1 VKIKNKTHSHYLIN
15 LEWCYYFK
23 FFSQLLLLLLLLLSL
38 SLIQIRKNPFHN
50 NSRRAVASRSCF
62 SSHISILICLC
73 PILCH
78 NFQCGNNSKSYR
90 HRKIEFETVLNQVWR
105 NFLILELSLSVRCG
119 RWFSISLYLFSCFI
133 FSDFFSSDDIS
144 DEIIMIMKVKNF
156 FSDIFIFKT

>member
-1 VKIKNKTHSHYLIN
+1 MERFTVFKKVSENKKLFDKFRMMLLFISS
-15 LEWCYYFK
+15 

-90 HRKIEFETVLNQVWR
+90 HRKIESN
-105 NFLILELSLSVRCG
+105 
-119 RWFSISLYLFSCFI
+119 FSCSCSCSCPKTVFGLHFNSNAILHIRI
-133 FSDFFSSDDIS
+133 FLKGKIS
-144 DEIIMIMKVKNF
+144 N
-156 FSDIFIFKT
+156 SKT